1 MTVETLC
8 GFFWMSEAEQK
19 ESIYAL
25 VKDKLKYIPQE
36 EQPYYQ
42 YYLDYFDQFS
52 EFPTYKA
59 FQQATSVQI
68 TPDYDVDTARRMFM
82 RLLNVYESNYISDLI
97 KTVSFQERSELV
109 SRLQELVKPTMSETI
124 QLNSTE
130 TFKLEGN
137 IILEGSL
144 EDNNRMLWPTNI

>member
-59 FQQATSVQI
+59 FQQATSVQL

-109 SRLQELVKPTMSETI
+109 SRLQEFKTLECTECTELLRTSFRLLRSFLTSI
-124 QLNSTE
+124 Q
-130 TFKLEGN
+130 
-137 IILEGSL
+137 SL
-144 EDNNRMLWPTNI
+144 IKSAIVRSNYE